1 MAAPPPGHSP
11 GSPSDQTRPYLPSER
26 EVKPESQRPALGGE
40 GWCGI
45 PMDTKKLC
53 LIACRAIVELFESA
67 AGRSPPAIAREIAMS
82 FQFFGT
88 CAAVPSRDRDNTAL
102 AFYSADEV
110 VLVDCSG
117 SPYQKILK
125 AGLDPM
131 RVSSLI
137 VTHRHVD
144 HVYGI
149 PSLAHNMGLAGRRTP
164 LQVYALAETMKI
176 LRGFLDLFPL
186 EEKMPYRIEQHE
198 VPAKEGHEIL
208 RAKGFRI
215 LSTPVKH
222 GAPNIGLRVEFDSP
236 RERGTVVYS
245 SDTSP
250 CPSLI
255 ALARGA
261 DILIHEATFTHA
273 DAARAASDGHTTG
286 YQAGDVARQAGV
298 RRLLLCHFSADV
310 HGGGDE
316 LRLEAMKSYQ
326 GSVEI
331 PEELREY
338 RL

>member
-1 MAAPPPGHSP
+1 MP
-11 GSPSDQTRPYLPSER
+11 
-26 EVKPESQRPALGGE
+26 
-40 GWCGI
+40 
-45 PMDTKKLC
+45 
-53 LIACRAIVELFESA
+53 
-67 AGRSPPAIAREIAMS
+67 
-82 FQFFGT
+82 FQFLGT
-88 CAAVPSRDRDNTAL
+88 SGAVPSPTRDNTAL
-102 AFYSADEV
+102 VFYSQDEA

-149 PSLAHNMGLAGRRTP
+149 PSLAHNMGLAGRRTT
-164 LQVYALAETMKI
+164 LHVYALAETMEI

-186 EEKMPYRIEQHE
+186 EEKMPYRFELHE
-198 VPAKEGHEIL
+198 VPGKEGHEVH

-215 LSTPVKH
+215 FSTPVKH

-236 RERGTVVYS
+236 GERGVVVYS

-250 CPSLI
+250 CPSLV

-261 DILIHEATFTHA
+261 DILIHEATFPHS

-286 YQAGDVARQAGV
+286 YQAGEVARQAGV
-298 RRLLLCHFSADV
+298 KRLFLCHFSADV
-310 HGGGDE
+310 QGRVDE
-316 LRLEAMKSYQ
+316 LRREAMQSY
-326 GSVEI
+326 GGPVEI
-331 PEELREY
+331 PEELRAY
-338 RL
+338 RV

>member
-1 MAAPPPGHSP
+1 MP
-11 GSPSDQTRPYLPSER
+11 
-26 EVKPESQRPALGGE
+26 
-40 GWCGI
+40 
-45 PMDTKKLC
+45 
-53 LIACRAIVELFESA
+53 
-67 AGRSPPAIAREIAMS
+67 

-88 CAAVPSRDRDNTAL
+88 CAAVPSAERDNTAL
-102 AFYSADEV
+102 AFYSMGEV

-131 RVSSLI
+131 QVSSLI

-149 PSLAHNMGLAGRRTP
+149 PSLAHNMGLAGRRMA
-164 LQVYALAETMKI
+164 LHVYALAETLKI

-186 EEKMPYRIEQHE
+186 EEKMPYRIELHE
-198 VPAKEGHEIL
+198 VPPKEGHEVL
-208 RAKGFRI
+208 RAKGFKI

-222 GAPNIGLRVEFDSP
+222 GAPNIGLRVELDSP
-236 RERGTVVYS
+236 GESGTVVYS

-261 DILIHEATFTHA
+261 DILIHEATFLHS
-273 DAARAASDGHTTG
+273 DAERAASDGHTTG
-286 YQAGDVARQAGV
+286 YQAGEVASQAGAK
-298 RRLLLCHFSADV
+298 RLFLCHFGADL
-310 HGGGDE
+310 HGRVDE
-316 LRLEAMKSYQ
+316 LRQEAMQSYG

-338 RL
+338 LV